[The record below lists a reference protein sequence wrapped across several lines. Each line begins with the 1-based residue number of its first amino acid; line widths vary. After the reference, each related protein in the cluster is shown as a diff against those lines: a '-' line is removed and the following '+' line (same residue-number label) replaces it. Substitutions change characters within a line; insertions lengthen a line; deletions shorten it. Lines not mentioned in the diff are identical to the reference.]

1 MNTEHN
7 TSISD
12 EDIKTYKDALE
23 LIDFYL
29 YKLQGTELDYWKGNS
44 TKMFSDIKIA
54 LEQYPKLKEHIQK
67 IEKALANADDD
78 NTELQK
84 QNEELKSELQTRK
97 ISQIHNDNYVERL
110 QQENNKLKQGIEGNL
125 CYIRLLQDGDPENE
139 DSKKILDYLEKE
151 LQQLL
156 KDDTK

>member
-29 YKLQGTELDYWKGNS
+29 YKLQGTELDYWEGNS

-54 LEQYPKLKEHIQK
+54 LEQYPKLKAE
-67 IEKALANADDD
+67 
-78 NTELQK
+78 
-84 QNEELKSELQTRK
+84 NEELRQL
-97 ISQIHNDNYVERL
+97 DNEDWREERTKL